1 MKNTLHKLIAL
12 LLLTTMVLG
21 LVSCV
26 KPEDVEYEGNDPT
39 LVEPDPIK
47 EVTSVAIK
55 YNNKTESD
63 GYISVDLSAASI
75 ELTATVRVKN
85 KCEYTLTFE
94 SSNEGVAEITNDGK
108 VTLKSAGETVI
119 TAKAGGKSHSVVLA
133 VSDGARGVYAISV
146 TGGSANLAQA
156 SAGDTVSLTPDPAKN
171 EKFVRWEFVNPNTN
185 EIVNDLWVNGND
197 FRMPNHNLAISA
209 VYEERTFALKAVD
222 ATVKSFS
229 GNSTDIKIGST
240 VDGVTTYYVP
250 AGTSLTFEK
259 RTEADGEIFVGWD
272 SVSQGNRKADAL
284 DDEFTIEMPEEDTT
298 VFAVYSEEKTLTFD
312 SFGTISGASS
322 VKVNNIKDGA
332 LDIAVAEGEEAPT
345 ADEDLQG
352 LSGRHFSFSAASV
365 GSVDSWSEK
374 VTGVN
379 RFTTLG
385 DGSQT
390 IKIIYKNHSNY
401 DVVVEFFASQYK
413 TIATTGAVT
422 VPANS
427 VTEAVLVADYGFHN
441 PSFGFALRN
450 AVGGQSSESV
460 ELDMV
465 WTLANT
471 YPYGDA
477 SFDVVDAQYVE
488 LYSDPAA
495 SDYPANSGIRN
506 NVYRTG
512 PIAGEFGGASVTA
525 GSIGGRKNVNNERG
539 MTCVNTRD
547 DYTNTTGGTRYIY
560 AKIANLPEFDPEDP
574 TVTVYFR
581 FINTNE
587 YSYKLSFGLGKST
600 DVNNDQSRVSYEV
613 DVEPNSTKIF
623 GITIDRE
630 SADEDIYFSIQILGE
645 KGKNEYNFCVQ
656 MMYNNRIGAKPEDIA
671 VKQSNN

>member
-1 MKNTLHKLIAL
+1 MKNTLLKLIAL
-12 LLLTTMVLG
+12 LLLATMTLG

-26 KPEDVEYEGNDPT
+26 QPEDVEYEGNDPT
-39 LVEPDPIK
+39 LVEPEVKK

-55 YNNKTESD
+55 YNGKTESD
-63 GYISVDLSAASI
+63 GYINVDLSAGSI

-94 SSNEGVAEITNDGK
+94 SSNTDVAEITDEGK

-119 TAKAGGKSHSVVLA
+119 TAKAGDKSHSVVIIVADVAKSVYA
-133 VSDGARGVYAISV
+133 VSVN
-146 TGGSANLAQA
+146 GGSANLEQA
-156 SAGDTVSLTPDPAKN
+156 HESDTVSLTPDPAKT
-171 EKFVRWEFVNPNTN
+171 EKFVRWEFVNPDTN
-185 EIVNDLWVNGND
+185 ETVTDLWVNGND
-197 FRMPNHNLAISA
+197 FRMPAHNLVVTA
-209 VYEERTFALKAVD
+209 VYETRTFTLNAVD
-222 ATVKSFS
+222 ATIKGFS
-229 GNSTDIKIGST
+229 GNSADIKVGDT
-240 VDGVTTYYVP
+240 VDGVKTYYVP
-250 AGTSLTFEK
+250 AGTTVTFSNREA
-259 RTEADGEIFVGWD
+259 ADGEVFVGWD
-272 SVSQGNRKADAL
+272 SVNQGNRKAGAL
-284 DDEFTIEMPEEDTT
+284 DDEFTIVMPEENTT
-298 VFAVYSEEKTLTFD
+298 VFAVYSSTKSLTYSSFGMAGATGLEKTAITNGILEDATEADDDLKGMNGYRMTFN
-312 SFGTISGASS
+312 A
-322 VKVNNIKDGA
+322 N
-332 LDIAVAEGEEAPT
+332 
-345 ADEDLQG
+345 
-352 LSGRHFSFSAASV
+352 SA
-365 GSVDSWSEK
+365 GNKSEWK
-374 VTGVN
+374 ENVSGVN

-390 IKIIYKNHSNY
+390 IKILYKNHSNY
-401 DVVVEFFASQYK
+401 DVVVEFYASQYK
-413 TIATTGAVT
+413 TIATTGEVR

-427 VTEAVLVADYGFHN
+427 VAEAVLVADYGFHN
-441 PSFGFALRN
+441 PAFGFALRN
-450 AVGGQSSESV
+450 AVGGQSGETV
-460 ELDMV
+460 DVDMV

-477 SFDVVDAQYVE
+477 SFDVVDAKYVE
-488 LYSDPAA
+488 LYSDPSA

-547 DYTNTTGGTRYIY
+547 DYTDSKGGTRYIY
-560 AKIANLPEFDPEDP
+560 AKLANLPEYDPEDP

-600 DVNNDQSRVSYEV
+600 DVNNDASRVSYEI
-613 DVEPNSTKIF
+613 DVQPNSTSIF

-630 SADEDIYFSIQILGE
+630 SAEEDIYVSIQILGE
-645 KGKNEYNFCVQ
+645 TARNEYNFCVQ

-671 VKQSNN
+671 VKQSND

>member
-1 MKNTLHKLIAL
+1 MKNTFKKLIAL
-12 LLLTTMVLG
+12 VLLTTMVLG
-21 LVSCV
+21 LVSCNSAQT
-26 KPEDVEYEGNDPT
+26 EYEGNDPT
-39 LVEPDPIK
+39 IVEPEAKK

-63 GYISVDLSAASI
+63 GYINVDLSAATI

-85 KCEYTLTFE
+85 KCEYTLTFT

-119 TAKAGGKSHSVVLA
+119 TASAGNKSHSIVLIVA
-133 VSDGARGVYAISV
+133 DGATGVYAITV
-146 TGGSANLAQA
+146 NGGSANLEKA
-156 SAGDTVSLTPDPAKN
+156 SAGDTVSLTADPAKN
-171 EKFVRWEFVNPNTN
+171 ERFVRWEFVNPDTS
-185 EIVNDLWVNGND
+185 EVVDDLWVNGND
-197 FRMPNHNLAISA
+197 FRMPEHNLVVTA
-209 VYEERTFALKAVD
+209 VYEERSFALRAVD
-222 ATVKSFS
+222 STVKSFS
-229 GNSTDIKIGST
+229 GNSSDITIGST

-250 AGTSLTFEK
+250 AGTSVTFSK
-259 RTEADGEIFVGWD
+259 REANEGEIFVGWD
-272 SVSQGNRKADAL
+272 SVNQGNRKAGAL

-298 VFAVYSEEKTLTFD
+298 VFAVYSSTKTL
-312 SFGTISGASS
+312 SFTGFGMAGVSGL
-322 VKVNNIKDGA
+322 NRTEIKDGA
-332 LDIAVAEGEEAPT
+332 LNVTPEEGEEAPV
-345 ADEDLQG
+345 ADASLQG
-352 LSGRHFSFSAASV
+352 LDGYRLSFSASSAGKTEGWTENV
-365 GSVDSWSEK
+365 Q
-374 VTGVN
+374 GVN

-390 IKIIYKNHSNY
+390 IKIIYKNNSNY
-401 DVVVEFFASQYK
+401 DLTVEFYASQYM
-413 TIATTGAVT
+413 TIATTGEVT

-441 PSFGFALRN
+441 PSFGFTLRK
-450 AVGGQSSESV
+450 AVGGLSSETV
-460 ELDMV
+460 DLDMV
-465 WTLANT
+465 WALANT

-477 SFDVVDAQYVE
+477 SFDVVEAKYVE

-512 PIAGEFGGASVTA
+512 PIAGEFGGTSVTA
-525 GSIGGRKNVNNERG
+525 GSIGGRKNVNNARG

-547 DYTNTTGGTRYIY
+547 KYTTTAGGTRYIY

-600 DVNNDQSRVSYEV
+600 DVNNDASRVSYEV
-613 DVEPNSTKIF
+613 DVEPNSTSIF

-630 SADEDIYFSIQILGE
+630 SADEDIYFSIQMLDE
-645 KGKNEYNFCVQ
+645 TANNEYNFCVQ

>member
-1 MKNTLHKLIAL
+1 MKNTFKKLIAL

-21 LVSCV
+21 LVSCTQ
-26 KPEDVEYEGNDPT
+26 PEDVEYEGNDPT
-39 LVEPDPIK
+39 LVEPEPKK

-63 GYISVDLSAASI
+63 GYISVDLSAGTI
-75 ELTATVRVKN
+75 DLTATVRVKN

-133 VSDGARGVYAISV
+133 VSDGTRGVYVVSV
-146 TGGSANLAQA
+146 NGGSANLEQA
-156 SAGDTVSLTPDPAKN
+156 YAGDTVSLTPNPAKT
-171 EKFVRWEFVNPNTN
+171 EKFVRWEFVNPDTN
-185 EIVNDLWVNGND
+185 ETVTDLWVNGND
-197 FRMPNHNLAISA
+197 FRMPAHNLAVTA
-209 VYEERTFALKAVD
+209 VYETRTFVLSAVD
-222 ATVKSFS
+222 ATIKGFS

-250 AGTSLTFEK
+250 AGTTVTFNK
-259 RTEADGEIFVGWD
+259 RETNDGEVFVGWD
-272 SVSQGNRKADAL
+272 SVKQGNRKAGAL

-298 VFAVYSEEKTLTFD
+298 VFAVYSSEKTLTFN
-312 SFGTISGASS
+312 SFGIYGASS
-322 VKVNNIKDGA
+322 AKITNIKDGA
-332 LDIAVAEGEEAPT
+332 LDVVPEEGEEAPA
-345 ADEDLQG
+345 ADEDLNG
-352 LSGRHFSFSAASV
+352 LSGRRFSFSASSAGKTEEWKENVS
-365 GSVDSWSEK
+365 S
-374 VTGVN
+374 VN

-401 DVVVEFFASQYK
+401 DVTVEFYASQYM
-413 TIATTGAVT
+413 TIATTGEVT

-427 VTEAVLVADYGFHN
+427 VAEALLVADYGFHN
-441 PSFGFALRN
+441 PAFGFTLRK
-450 AVGGQSSESV
+450 AVGGTSDETV
-460 ELDMV
+460 NLDMV
-465 WTLANT
+465 WSLANT

-488 LYSDPAA
+488 LYSDPSAA
-495 SDYPANSGIRN
+495 DYPANSGIRN

-547 DYTNTTGGTRYIY
+547 EYTDATGGTRYIY
-560 AKIANLPEFDPEDP
+560 AKLANLPEFDPENP

-600 DVNNDQSRVSYEV
+600 DVNNDESRVSYELE
-613 DVEPNSTKIF
+613 VEPNGTKLF

-630 SADEDIYFSIQILGE
+630 SAEEDIYFSIQMLGE
-645 KGKNEYNFCVQ
+645 TVKNEYNFCVQ

-671 VKQSNN
+671 LKQSND

>member
-1 MKNTLHKLIAL
+1 MKNTFKKLIAL
-12 LLLTTMVLG
+12 VLLTSMVLG
-21 LVSCV
+21 LASCTTTQT
-26 KPEDVEYEGNDPT
+26 EYEGNDPT
-39 LVEPDPIK
+39 LVEPEPKK

-63 GYISVDLSAASI
+63 GYINVDLSAGAI
-75 ELTATVRVKN
+75 DLTATVRVKN

-94 SSNEGVAEITNDGK
+94 SSNTDVAEITDDGK

-119 TAKAGGKSHSVVLA
+119 TARAGNKSHSVVIIVADVAKSVYA
-133 VSDGARGVYAISV
+133 VSVN
-146 TGGSANLAQA
+146 GGSANLEKAY
-156 SAGDTVSLTPDPAKN
+156 AGDTVSLTPDPAKT
-171 EKFVRWEFVNPNTN
+171 EKFVRWEFVNPDTN
-185 EIVNDLWVNGND
+185 ETVTDLWVNGND
-197 FRMPNHNLAISA
+197 FRMPAHNLVVTA
-209 VYEERTFALKAVD
+209 VYETRTFVLSAVD
-222 ATVKSFS
+222 ATIKDFS

-250 AGTSLTFEK
+250 AGTTVTFNK
-259 RTEADGEIFVGWD
+259 RETNDGEVFVGWD
-272 SVSQGNRKADAL
+272 SVKQGNRKAGAL

-298 VFAVYSEEKTLTFD
+298 VFAVYSSTKTLNFT
-312 SFGTISGASS
+312 SAGLAGSS
-322 VKVNNIKDGA
+322 NLKTTAIKDGA
-332 LDIAVAEGEEAPT
+332 LDIAVAEGEEAPV
-345 ADEDLQG
+345 ADADLNGFSGYRFNFSASSVG
-352 LSGRHFSFSAASV
+352 LSDEWKENV
-365 GSVDSWSEK
+365 Q
-374 VTGVN
+374 GVN

-401 DVVVEFFASQYK
+401 DVVLEFYVSQYK

-427 VTEAVLVADYGFHN
+427 VAEAVLVADYGFHN
-441 PSFGFALRN
+441 PAFGLALRN
-450 AVGGQSSESV
+450 AVGGQSSETV
-460 ELDMV
+460 DVDMV

-477 SFDVVDAQYVE
+477 SFDVVDAKYVE
-488 LYSDPAA
+488 LYSEPSAA
-495 SDYPANSGIRN
+495 DYPANSGIRN

-525 GSIGGRKNVNNERG
+525 GSIGGRKNVNNARG

-547 DYTNTTGGTRYIY
+547 QYTDSTGGTRYIY
-560 AKIANLPEFDPEDP
+560 AKLANLPEYDPEDP

-600 DVNNDQSRVSYEV
+600 DVNNDASRVSYEL

-623 GITIDRE
+623 GITLDRN
-630 SADEDIYFSIQILGE
+630 SADEDIYFSIQIL
-645 KGKNEYNFCVQ
+645 NSNSNTEYNFCVQ

-671 VKQSNN
+671 VKQSND

>member
-1 MKNTLHKLIAL
+1 MKNTLKKLIAL
-12 LLLTTMVLG
+12 VLLSTMLLG

-26 KPEDVEYEGNDPT
+26 QPGDMEYEGNDPT
-39 LVEPDPIK
+39 IVEPEAKK

-63 GYISVDLSAASI
+63 GYINVDLSAATI

-85 KCEYTLTFE
+85 KCEYTLTFT

-119 TAKAGGKSHSVVLA
+119 TASAGNKSHSIVLIVA
-133 VSDGARGVYAISV
+133 DGATGVYAITV
-146 TGGSANLAQA
+146 NGGSANLEKA
-156 SAGDTVSLTPDPAKN
+156 SAGDTVSLTADPAKN
-171 EKFVRWEFVNPNTN
+171 ERFVRWEFVNPDTS
-185 EIVNDLWVNGND
+185 EVVDDLWVNGND
-197 FRMPNHNLAISA
+197 FRMPEHNLVVTA
-209 VYEERTFALKAVD
+209 VYEERSFALRAVD
-222 ATVKSFS
+222 STVKSFS
-229 GNSTDIKIGST
+229 GNSSDITVGST

-250 AGTSLTFEK
+250 AGTSVTFSK
-259 RTEADGEIFVGWD
+259 REANEGEIFVGWD
-272 SVSQGNRKADAL
+272 SVNQGNRKAGAL

-298 VFAVYSEEKTLTFD
+298 VFAVYSSTKTLTFN
-312 SFGTISGASS
+312 SFGIYGASS
-322 VKVNNIKDGA
+322 AKVTDIKDGA
-332 LDIAVAEGEEAPT
+332 LNVTPAEGEEAPV
-345 ADEDLQG
+345 ADASLQG
-352 LSGRHFSFSAASV
+352 LDGYRFSFSA
-365 GSVDSWSEK
+365 DSAGKTEEWKEN
-374 VTGVN
+374 VQGVN

-390 IKIIYKNHSNY
+390 IKIIYKNNSNY
-401 DVVVEFFASQYK
+401 DVVVEFYASQYM
-413 TIATTGAVT
+413 TIATTGEVT

-441 PSFGFALRN
+441 PSFGFTLRK
-450 AVGGQSSESV
+450 AVGGLSSETV
-460 ELDMV
+460 DLDMV

-477 SFDVVDAQYVE
+477 SFDVVEAKYVE

-495 SDYPANSGIRN
+495 SDFPANSGIRN

-512 PIAGEFGGASVTA
+512 PIAGEFGGANVTA
-525 GSIGGRKNVNNERG
+525 GSIGGRKNVNNARG

-547 DYTNTTGGTRYIY
+547 KYTTTAGGTRYIY

-600 DVNNDQSRVSYEV
+600 DVNNDASRVSYEV
-613 DVEPNSTKIF
+613 DVTPNSTSIF

-630 SADEDIYFSIQILGE
+630 SADEDIYFSIQMLDE
-645 KGKNEYNFCVQ
+645 TAKNEYNFCVQ